1 MIVNGPTVPDVFGA
15 SSPKGNY
22 ADMSTYGYELSLEW
36 RDGFDLAGKRFNYS
50 IKGTLADYYSVIDR
64 FNNANMSLS
73 EYANQSLDKNYY
85 EGMRIGEIW
94 DLYPMVCG
102 RTKPVSMRL
111 RLPRKLRDNPII
123 IRSCKHRKPIS
134 CIRVILSLKT

>member
-1 MIVNGPTVPDVFGA
+1 MVRPCRMCSVLLLQ
-15 SSPKGNY
+15 KGNY

-64 FNNANMSLS
+64 FNNANKSLS

-94 DLYPMVCG
+94 G
-102 RTKPVSMRL
+102 FVSNGL
-111 RLPRKLRDNPII
+111 WQDQASIDAACRLPAKRADNPII
-123 IRSCKHRKPIS
+123 SAHANIEN
-134 CIRVILSLKT
+134 L

>member
-64 FNNANMSLS
+64 FNNANKSLS

-94 DLYPMVCG
+94 GFVSNGL
-102 RTKPVSMRL
+102 PVSMRL